1 MAHRRE
7 LWRVQYRGHTM
18 KKPRRVSP
26 RLVVR
31 RETIREL
38 ERQQLERVVGGDTNN
53 ASCTTG
59 LQQPKPPG

>member
-1 MAHRRE
+1 
-7 LWRVQYRGHTM
+7 M

-38 ERQQLERVVGGDTNN
+38 EPQQLDHVVGGDTNN

-59 LQQPKPPG
+59 LQQTKPPNG